1 MKGSIIVL
9 LFFAAGCLL
18 GVMGWLPFNP
28 EGSNLTLYM
37 LYALMLQVG
46 LSIGSSKDLKF
57 IVGSLRPK
65 YLLIPLGTV
74 CGTLLF
80 SALASLL
87 LSRWSIF
94 DCMAV
99 GSGFAYYSLSSI
111 LITQFKEPSIG
122 LQLATELGTI
132 ALLANIFR
140 EMMALLG
147 TPLLCKYF
155 GKLAPISAAG
165 VNSMDVVLPLL
176 FRQRHDACRHFPRH
190 PDRHERSVF
199 CISVLP
205 AVELSAGC
213 LRVFKNFYTFGP
225 LTKKNPTVMQFNNSQ
240 LRRQDRLLDEKRA
253 FQLLKEGTYGILSM
267 QDENGEGAYGI
278 PVNYVWDHGNSIYIH
293 CAPVGRKLR
302 CMDACNKVSFCVVG
316 HTEVRPD
323 QFTTAYES
331 VVLRCSAY
339 RTHVSSFPA
348 DCQVLSRP

>member
-1 MKGSIIVL
+1 MNNERQYHCPALLCGRMSVGSNGMASVQSRK
-9 LFFAAGCLL
+9 AG
-18 GVMGWLPFNP
+18 
-28 EGSNLTLYM
+28 NLTLYM

-122 LQLATELGTI
+122 LQLATELGYHCPAGKHLPRNDGTSGHS
-132 ALLANIFR
+132 LTLQIFR
-140 EMMALLG
+140 ETG
-147 TPLLCKYF
+147 TYF
-155 GKLAPISAAG
+155 SSGSKLHGRGSSVDHA
-165 VNSMDVVLPLL
+165 L

-199 CISVLP
+199 CISILP

-225 LTKKNPTVMQFNNSQ
+225 LTKKIRQSCNS
-240 LRRQDRLLDEKRA
+240 
-253 FQLLKEGTYGILSM
+253 T
-267 QDENGEGAYGI
+267 
-278 PVNYVWDHGNSIYIH
+278 IH
-293 CAPVGRKLR
+293 SYVGRTGYWTKREL
-302 CMDACNKVSFCVVG
+302 
-316 HTEVRPD
+316 
-323 QFTTAYES
+323 
-331 VVLRCSAY
+331 
-339 RTHVSSFPA
+339 SSF
-348 DCQVLSRP
+348 